1 MKIENCE
8 LKIFVMLL
16 KIEKYPSKILLKPN
30 QKVEVIDEK
39 IKKLI
44 FDMEETMHA
53 AEGCGLAAPQVGI
66 NFRLA
71 VVDPGDRLITL
82 INPEIIKTSK
92 KSEIMGE
99 GCLSLPGIEVKVK
112 RFWQIEVK
120 TLNIEGKEIKFKTE
134 GLLARII
141 QHEIDH
147 LNGKLIL
154 DKANFFTRRKI
165 IKKLTNKI

>member
-1 MKIENCE
+1 MILNI
-8 LKIFVMLL
+8 L
-16 KIEKYPSKILLKPN
+16 KYPSKILLKPN
-30 QKVEVIDEK
+30 QKVEVIDER

-44 FDMEETMHA
+44 SDMEETMYA
-53 AEGCGLAAPQVGI
+53 AEGRGLAAPQVGVNLQI
-66 NFRLA
+66 I
-71 VVDPGDRLITL
+71 VVDSGDKLQAFV
-82 INPEIIKTSK
+82 NPEIIKTSK
-92 KSEIMGE
+92 KSEIMEE

-120 TLNIEGKEIKFKTE
+120 TLNIEGKEIKFKAE

-154 DKANFFTRRKI
+154 DKANFLIRRKI

>member
-1 MKIENCE
+1 MILNI
-8 LKIFVMLL
+8 L
-16 KIEKYPSKILLKPN
+16 KYPSKILLKPN

-44 FDMEETMHA
+44 SDMAETMYA
-53 AEGCGLAAPQVGI
+53 AEGRGLAAPQVGVNLQI
-66 NFRLA
+66 I
-71 VVDPGDRLITL
+71 VVDSGDKSQAFV
-82 INPEIIKTSK
+82 NPEIIKISK
-92 KSEIMGE
+92 KSEIMEE

-112 RFWQIEVK
+112 RSWQIEVK
-120 TLNIEGKEIKFKTE
+120 TLNIEGKEIKFKAE
-134 GLLARII
+134 DLLARII

-154 DKANFFTRRKI
+154 DRANFLIRRKI

>member
-1 MKIENCE
+1 
-8 LKIFVMLL
+8 MLL

-44 FDMEETMHA
+44 SDMEETMYA
-53 AEGCGLAAPQVGI
+53 AEGRGLAAPQVGVNLQI
-66 NFRLA
+66 I
-71 VVDPGDRLITL
+71 VVDSGDKLQAFV
-82 INPEIIKTSK
+82 NPEIIKTSK
-92 KSEIMGE
+92 KSEIMEE

-154 DKANFFTRRKI
+154 DRANLFTRRKI

>member
-1 MKIENCE
+1 
-8 LKIFVMLL
+8 MLL

-44 FDMEETMHA
+44 SDMEETMYA
-53 AEGCGLAAPQVGI
+53 AEGRGLAAPQVGVNLQI
-66 NFRLA
+66 I
-71 VVDPGDRLITL
+71 VVDSGDKSQAFV
-82 INPEIIKTSK
+82 NPEIIKTSK
-92 KSEIMGE
+92 KSEIMEE

-154 DKANFFTRRKI
+154 DKTNFLTRRKI